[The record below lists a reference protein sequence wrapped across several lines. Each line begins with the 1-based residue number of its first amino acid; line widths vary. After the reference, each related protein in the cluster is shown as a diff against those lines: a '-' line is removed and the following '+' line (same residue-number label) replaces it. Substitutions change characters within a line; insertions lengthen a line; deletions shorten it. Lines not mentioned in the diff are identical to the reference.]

1 MVSGI
6 LSDCMVF
13 EVANTNCVDDRCAC
27 KQGYIKFVK
36 EASCGEWDIGF
47 FYGADMSPLYCSIL
61 NHISLLTIFTSP
73 SIVRVR
79 VVSSCT

>member
-27 KQGYIKFVK
+27 KQDTLNLLRRLAVVSGIL
-36 EASCGEWDIGF
+36 GF
-47 FYGADMSPLYCSIL
+47 FMVRIC
-61 NHISLLTIFTSP
+61 LLC
-73 SIVRVR
+73 IVAF
-79 VVSSCT
+79 